1 MEDTFR
7 GDRRLLESPRVT
19 IILES
24 MTKKFNRFRGSRPF
38 RGIVLLIIKFSSFR
52 PFRWMEIACHQ
63 TSKSSSFRDREYE
76 FSWNEGER
84 ERRWILDLVKLHE
97 ENCKARKRSNVSS
110 PSHSRELFRFHLEL
124 GYLRWICRNAM
135 SLKCIGVSPLHQ
147 SMAEY

>member
-1 MEDTFR
+1 MLAV
-7 GDRRLLESPRVT
+7 RLLS
-19 IILES
+19 LL
-24 MTKKFNRFRGSRPF
+24 RFAIANTNFHETRG
-38 RGIVLLIIKFSSFR
+38 
-52 PFRWMEIACHQ
+52 
-63 TSKSSSFRDREYE
+63 
-76 FSWNEGER
+76 R